1 MWKTVGPRPGAF
13 SLLERELFRGIAIR
27 GIANGNKRWQTD
39 NVLLCTTNIIKVHI
53 LYAKGISHV
62 HTAQKNK

>member
-1 MWKTVGPRPGAF
+1 MWKSVGPRPGAF
-13 SLLERELFRGIAIR
+13 SLLERELFR